1 VQRTSRC
8 PLSANSG
15 HCAFN
20 RSPRHRV
27 CRGLRARS
35 SPWRGWAL
43 SLDPLVL
50 HKLQCKRLSQ
60 GRISKAPTNCP
71 TSIISAT
78 VTALRGY
85 SVPRVKIIHCC
96 QLGPEAARRHR
107 YVHEVRKI
115 LFDLFG
121 SPTGSMAV
129 HVFSLIKKRD
139 LVISRSI
146 IVTAAAHGICSHE
159 WSHKRPG
166 SVISRESSDLSLIHR
181 KGPRPATPLPKGSH
195 RDFDAN
201 RCTIMLQGR
210 LNHHRINPAH
220 LSSFLWRWVVRYRQL
235 RYPLLSAPTY
245 GGVF

>member
-1 VQRTSRC
+1 MGGDSSDGIGGYGADLVVSSRKLISSGKLTQQCPLWVISRHVQRTSRC

-139 LVISRSI
+139 LVID
-146 IVTAAAHGICSHE
+146 V
-159 WSHKRPG
+159 
-166 SVISRESSDLSLIHR
+166 
-181 KGPRPATPLPKGSH
+181 
-195 RDFDAN
+195 N
-201 RCTIMLQGR
+201 QM
-210 LNHHRINPAH
+210 
-220 LSSFLWRWVVRYRQL
+220 
-235 RYPLLSAPTY
+235 SARPTY
-245 GGVF
+245 ASFIRHDGAISD

>member
-1 VQRTSRC
+1 MGGDSSDGIGGYGADLVVSSRKLISSGKLTQQCPLWVISRHVQRTSRC

-107 YVHEVRKI
+107 YIHEVRKI

-139 LVISRSI
+139 LVIDVNQMSAGPSYTPFISMMAPSRDQSSLPQQH
-146 IVTAAAHGICSHE
+146 TAFAATNGAT
-159 WSHKRPG
+159 
-166 SVISRESSDLSLIHR
+166 SDR
-181 KGPRPATPLPKGSH
+181 A
-195 RDFDAN
+195 
-201 RCTIMLQGR
+201 
-210 LNHHRINPAH
+210 
-220 LSSFLWRWVVRYRQL
+220 V
-235 RYPLLSAPTY
+235 
-245 GGVF
+245 